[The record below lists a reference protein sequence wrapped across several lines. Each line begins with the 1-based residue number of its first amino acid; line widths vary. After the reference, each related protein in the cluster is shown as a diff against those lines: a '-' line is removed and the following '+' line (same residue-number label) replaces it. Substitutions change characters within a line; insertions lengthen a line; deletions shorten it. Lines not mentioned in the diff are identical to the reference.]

1 MTRGLAAQRSP
12 ATVDR
17 GADPKGMIL
26 DEPSGPRPGAGGRSI
41 VRLALLLLIPV
52 LFLSCQG
59 KSDKEIIAAMFDDMA
74 ARVENKDTAGLIA
87 HLAADYS
94 DFAGRDREQTR
105 AMAEEYFRRYRGI
118 KIKMLSSRIAMG
130 QGGGA
135 TAEIDVSLYSGIGAA
150 LRKAVGFSG
159 ENYRVSCVLR
169 REGEW
174 RVSQASWESVT
185 LEGLFP
191 ESLKVLREI
200 FPDL

>member
-1 MTRGLAAQRSP
+1 MKASLAG
-12 ATVDR
+12 V
-17 GADPKGMIL
+17 
-26 DEPSGPRPGAGGRSI
+26 
-41 VRLALLLLIPV
+41 LLLAGLFFPCCFRSEKDAIAV
-52 LFLSCQG
+52 LL
-59 KSDKEIIAAMFDDMA
+59 DDVA

-87 HLAADYS
+87 HLAPDYLDS
-94 DFAGRDREQTR
+94 AGRDREQTR

-118 KIKMLSSRIAMG
+118 KIKMLSSRIVMG
-130 QGGGA
+130 EGGRA

-150 LRKAVGFSG
+150 LRKAVGFNG

-174 RVSQASWESVT
+174 RFSEAGWEYVT
-185 LEGLFP
+185 LDGLFP

>member
-1 MTRGLAAQRSP
+1 MTREMKASLAG
-12 ATVDR
+12 V
-17 GADPKGMIL
+17 
-26 DEPSGPRPGAGGRSI
+26 
-41 VRLALLLLIPV
+41 LLLAGLFFPCCSRSESDAIAV
-52 LFLSCQG
+52 LL
-59 KSDKEIIAAMFDDMA
+59 DDVA

-105 AMAEEYFRRYRGI
+105 AMAEDYFRRYRGI

-130 QGGGA
+130 EGGRA

-174 RVSQASWESVT
+174 RFSEASWESVT
-185 LEGLFP
+185 LDGLFP